1 MPGSKSRK
9 LFDITVLRYLVTTMG
24 NLKYGVLLL
33 TVILAV
39 QGFLGVCY
47 ALFLKDI
54 IDAAVAGERE
64 LFFKAIIKL
73 ALLFLS
79 QIALSSVGRY
89 IDEYTASG
97 LENKFKS
104 RLFDKLLKRDF
115 SMVSSLHSGE
125 WMNRLTSD
133 TVVVAY
139 ALVDILPGVA
149 GMVVKLVGAIVMIIV
164 LEPRFLYLIVPGGI
178 LLIVFSAIF
187 RKKMKSLHKNIQEKD
202 GSLRTY
208 LQETLGSLLV
218 VRSYGVEKS
227 TLCQSKLKMGDHK
240 KARMMRNHF
249 SNFCNVGF
257 GLVMQGASVLGAFFC
272 GYGILIGTMS
282 YGNFTAVISLLAQ
295 IQSPF
300 ANISGYLPRYYAMIA
315 SAERLMEIETFT
327 SEGEKTPLSVTEVQ
341 ERYARTFDGFGLENA
356 EFFYPVRGQSLSAN
370 MQKTSQSPLPKKMN
384 LFVGKGEYVAFSGPS
399 GCGKSTVLK
408 LLMSLYPLD
417 SGERYVVIS
426 GKRALLDGEWQSLFA
441 YVPQGN
447 HLMSGSIREIVSYAN
462 PDALDD
468 DEKIRLAL
476 SAACAEFVYE
486 LEKGIDTVL
495 GERGTG
501 ISEGQMQRLAI
512 ARAVFSERPVLMLD
526 ECTSALDEATEAKLL
541 KNLREMTNR
550 TVVIIT
556 HRKSVFEICDK
567 IVNFENNA

>member
-1 MPGSKSRK
+1 MPGSKSCK

>member
-1 MPGSKSRK
+1 MPGSKSCK

-341 ERYARTFDGFGLENA
+341 ERYARTFYGFGLENA